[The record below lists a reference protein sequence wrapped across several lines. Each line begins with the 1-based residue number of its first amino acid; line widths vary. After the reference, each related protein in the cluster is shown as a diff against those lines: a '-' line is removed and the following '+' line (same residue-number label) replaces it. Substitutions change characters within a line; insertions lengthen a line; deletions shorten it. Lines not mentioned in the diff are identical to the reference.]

1 MPAPIED
8 PPGSADTP
16 PAGPPESRWART
28 VVAHA
33 LDVHTV
39 VGPSGRILYDSPS
52 VLRVLGYAQGELVG
66 RNAFELI
73 HPEDLPGA
81 LELLVDT
88 ASSSDRVSSL
98 TFRFRHKNGE
108 WRFLESVGTAVM
120 QDDGVTVIVNSRD
133 VSDRVGALEEVSRG
147 RSELEMRVRERGAEV
162 ENLQLEMLGR
172 LAHAAELRDD
182 ETGTHTR
189 RVGAL
194 AEAIA
199 QSLGLDDEARRSLRS
214 AAPLHDIGKIGIP
227 DAILRKPGP
236 LTPGEMELMR
246 THTVVGGR
254 ILAGG
259 RSDLMRTAEVV
270 ALHHHERWDGAG
282 YPHRLAGP
290 DIPLPARI
298 VAVADFFDALTHD
311 RAYRAAVP
319 ATQVIPEIAGSAGSH
334 FDPDVVAAFL
344 ELPRDAL
351 APAVATGSGPDT
363 RPLAQET
370 GGTPTR

>member
-1 MPAPIED
+1 MSASTD
-8 PPGSADTP
+8 DTPGSTGMMSAE
-16 PAGPPESRWART
+16 PPENRWART

-88 ASSSDRVSSL
+88 ASSADRVSSL
-98 TFRFRHKNGE
+98 VFRFRHKNGE
-108 WRFLESVGTAVM
+108 WRFLESVGTAVV
-120 QDDGVTVIVNSRD
+120 QEDGVSVIVNSRD
-133 VSDRVGALEEVSRG
+133 VSDRIGALEAVSRG
-147 RSELEMRVRERGAEV
+147 KRELEMRVRERGAEV

-194 AEAIA
+194 AGAIA
-199 QSLGLDDEARRSLRS
+199 DALGLDEESRRTIRS
-214 AAPLHDIGKIGIP
+214 AAPLHDIGKIGVP
-227 DAILRKPGP
+227 DAILRKAGP
-236 LTPGEMELMR
+236 LSTGEMEVMR
-246 THTVVGGR
+246 THTLVGGR

-259 RSDLMRTAEVV
+259 RSDLMRTAELV

-282 YPHRLAGP
+282 YPHGLAGE

-311 RAYRAAVP
+311 RAYRSAVP
-319 ATQVIPEIAGSAGSH
+319 APQVVREIARSAGSH
-334 FDPDVVAAFL
+334 FDPEVVRAFL
-344 ELPRDAL
+344 ELEQ
-351 APAVATGSGPDT
+351 PASGASATAESGHDSP
-363 RPLAQET
+363 
-370 GGTPTR
+370 

>member
-1 MPAPIED
+1 MPAPTE
-8 PPGSADTP
+8 PPTESDGARTEEPS
-16 PAGPPESRWART
+16 ESRWART
-28 VVAHA
+28 VASHA

-73 HPEDLPGA
+73 HPDDLPGA

-88 ASSSDRVSSL
+88 ASSRDRVSSL

-108 WRFLESVGTAVM
+108 WRFLESVGTALREE
-120 QDDGVTVIVNSRD
+120 DGVTVIVNSRD
-133 VSDRVGALEEVSRG
+133 VSDRIGALEAVSRG
-147 RSELEMRVRERGAEV
+147 NRELETRVRERGAEV

-189 RVGAL
+189 RVASL

-199 QSLGLDDEARRSLRS
+199 EHLELDEESRRSLCC
-214 AAPLHDIGKIGIP
+214 AAPLHDIGKIGVP

-236 LTPGEMELMR
+236 LTAAEMEVMR

-270 ALHHHERWDGAG
+270 ALHHHERWDGTG
-282 YPHRLAGP
+282 YPHGLAGP
-290 DIPLPARI
+290 AIPLSARI

-319 ATQVIPEIAGSAGSH
+319 APQVVREIARAAGSH
-334 FDPDVVAAFL
+334 FDPDVVKAFL
-344 ELPRDAL
+344 ELQQP
-351 APAVATGSGPDT
+351 
-363 RPLAQET
+363 
-370 GGTPTR
+370 GGTHASSPESRSALQLGDQEASPAARP